1 MIVLG
6 AVKTQKGLYDQSM
19 EIFDLAIEIEPEDSS
34 IYYWRG
40 KNYVNMFDFET
51 GMFELNKAIE
61 MDRSQAAYYIE
72 RGQLFRI
79 LGNIEESK
87 NDLLEAIEIAKTPRK
102 QHLIDIAKE
111 LLLEIENE

>member
-1 MIVLG
+1 
-6 AVKTQKGLYDQSM
+6 
-19 EIFDLAIEIEPEDSS
+19 
-34 IYYWRG
+34 
-40 KNYVNMFDFET
+40 MFDFET